1 MRDDNGVKDSIG
13 KSIYFEFQ
21 DTYHMSLFGAEKD
34 LPCVIGIFDSK
45 LSNYTVKGKKYKL
58 LLDHL
63 SEEQHMYTS
72 TLRFAI
78 ENELQSYMNSDHND
92 IITELHTAKTLE
104 DYLSE
109 RV

>member
-1 MRDDNGVKDSIG
+1 MRDDNRVKDSIG

-72 TLRFAI
+72 TLRFDRWIAI
-78 ENELQSYMNSDHND
+78 
-92 IITELHTAKTLE
+92 
-104 DYLSE
+104 
-109 RV
+109 